1 VEKRIVGLTNI
12 HISDYDCVTCFG
24 DGVEVL
30 FKSLLAKECGF
41 KQIRRFET
49 RNYVNCVAACV
60 DDLDSVPHGRRFTAL
75 LEKLCRKDLRA
86 GANAVLLTA
95 TTKDNIELLERHV
108 KTSKR
113 GSGNN
118 SASPMVDFLVK
129 RLDIKCPGY
138 NVNTACT
145 SASTAILWAAEMIG
159 NGETDEVVVWAAD
172 IVSEFVFSGFSA
184 LKVMSPETSRPF
196 DVNRDGLILGEAAGY
211 VVLMSEEKLL
221 QENKTSLGIIKSWGI
236 SSDAHHITAPDR
248 QGRGLHR
255 AIHNALKKASI
266 QPGSLAAINGHGT
279 GTVHND
285 AMEIAVFRQVFGD
298 AIPPVYSIKGA
309 IGHSLG
315 PCGLIEVIVASRS
328 LREKIVPPMAG
339 LQTPEPEIDAYVTM
353 ESQRIDGRYTL
364 TTNSGFGGINTALVI
379 EKV

>member
-1 VEKRIVGLTNI
+1 VEKGIVSLTNI

-30 FKSLLAKECGF
+30 WHSLLAKECGF
-41 KQIRRFET
+41 KQVRRFET
-49 RNYVNCVAACV
+49 KNYVNCVAGCV
-60 DDLDSVPHGRRFTAL
+60 TDLDSVPHCQRFTAL

-86 GANAVLLTA
+86 GADTVLLTA
-95 TTKDNIELLERHV
+95 TTKDNIELLERNI

-113 GSGNN
+113 DSGNI
-118 SASPMVDFLVK
+118 SASPMVDFLVE

-184 LKVMSPETSRPF
+184 LKVMSPDTSRPF
-196 DVNRDGLILGEAAGY
+196 DVKRDGLILGEAAGY
-211 VVLMSEEKLL
+211 IILMSEEKLL
-221 QENKTSLGIIKSWGI
+221 RENKTSLGIIKSWGI

-248 QGRGLHR
+248 QGRGLQR

-266 QPGSLAAINGHGT
+266 QPDSLAAINSHGT

-285 AMEIAVFRQVFGD
+285 AMEIAVLQQIFGD
-298 AIPPVYSIKGA
+298 AMPPVYSIKGA

-328 LREKIVPPMAG
+328 LREQIVPPVTG
-339 LQTPEPEIDAYVTM
+339 LQKPESEIDAYVTM
-353 ESQRIDGRYTL
+353 ESQRIDGKYTL
-364 TTNSGFGGINTALVI
+364 TTNSGFGGINTAIII